1 MGAKIGVIF
10 SKGISAH
17 GDGRNEVFQNHSS
30 DGFLVK
36 QFYRIL

>member
-17 GDGRNEVFQNHSS
+17 GVGRNEVFQNHSS